1 MMCQVSNPIR
11 KHVML
16 DPDELEELRR
26 TPGLSYQSSGVL
38 NPPPHPSCGVKT
50 SGMSSPD
57 VSSHSSVSSLGK
69 LLFVGEEDDDDDDFE
84 EGGKTDQEVSK
95 YSFYDQNA

>member
-1 MMCQVSNPIR
+1 
-11 KHVML
+11 ML

-38 NPPPHPSCGVKT
+38 NHPPHPSFGAKT
-50 SGMSSPD
+50 SGMTSLD
-57 VSSHSSVSSLGK
+57 DSSHSSDDSIGK
-69 LLFVGEEDDDDDDFE
+69 LLFADGENDDDDDFDE

-95 YSFYDQNA
+95 YSFYDRLEHYWSVN